1 MRKSSCELREN
12 ALEPHEIATRL
23 YSSDRDK
30 KKILAAFREDL
41 CTRIIMT
48 PGRVVPRELIV
59 IKTRLSLLEDQKLFL
74 HVEPSIPAFK
84 KQQEL
89 LDQCKSSCQFF
100 AIFLFKKSI
109 HI

>member
-1 MRKSSCELREN
+1 MRKSSRELREN

-30 KKILAAFREDL
+30 KKILAAFQEDL

-59 IKTRLSLLEDQKLFL
+59 IKTRLSLLEDQKLSL
-74 HVEPSIPAFK
+74 HAESIPAFR

-89 LDQCKSSCQFF
+89 LDQCKSSCRFF
-100 AIFLFKKSI
+100 AIFLLKKSI
-109 HI
+109 R